1 MSTYRPE
8 RNRYGSS
15 EWNRAADENRG
26 YDSER
31 DRFSVAGDYSEH
43 DRGYRDFDFSERE
56 NTERTFGE
64 RHFSGHPGQDFSYSA
79 SHGDE
84 DYGTHTYSGRG
95 DLEESY
101 GRGPQYD
108 REDGD
113 SSINGYNRRYPL
125 SNSPY
130 GDASTYKNSELGS
143 YGYFGA
149 RSYAGK
155 GPKGYKRS
163 DERIKEDVS
172 EGLARHPEVDA
183 SDIEVAVHDAEVTL
197 SGTVRERLMKRIA
210 EDIAE
215 RSPGV
220 KEVHNM
226 IRMNLEPEN
235 LKRGD

>member
-26 YDSER
+26 YDSEK
-31 DRFSVAGDYSEH
+31 DRYSMGGDFSEH
-43 DRGYRDFDFSERE
+43 DRGFRDFDFSERE
-56 NTERTFGE
+56 NTERDRHTFGE
-64 RHFSGHPGQDFSYSA
+64 RHFSGHPERDYPFSA

-95 DLEESY
+95 DLEDSY
-101 GRGPQYD
+101 GYGPQFD
-108 REDGD
+108 RDENE
-113 SSINGYNRRYPL
+113 SSINGYNQRYPL

-130 GDASTYKNSELGS
+130 GDASTYKNSELGA

-155 GPKGYKRS
+155 GPKGYTRS
-163 DERIKEDVS
+163 DERIKEDIS
-172 EGLARHPEVDA
+172 EALARHPEVDA
-183 SDIEVAVHDAEVTL
+183 SDIEVVVHDAEVTL
-197 SGTVRERLMKRIA
+197 SGTVKERLMKRIA
-210 EDIAE
+210 EEIAE
-215 RSPGV
+215 RSSGV

-226 IRMNLEPEN
+226 IRMNLE
-235 LKRGD
+235 RDSR